1 MLLLH
6 SFSTIFYMVTF
17 LNNKNFH
24 LAQDTVALPL
34 SISEAQ

>member
-6 SFSTIFYMVTF
+6 NFSTIFYMVIF

-24 LAQDTVALPL
+24 LAYDTVALPL
-34 SISEAQ
+34 PISEAQ